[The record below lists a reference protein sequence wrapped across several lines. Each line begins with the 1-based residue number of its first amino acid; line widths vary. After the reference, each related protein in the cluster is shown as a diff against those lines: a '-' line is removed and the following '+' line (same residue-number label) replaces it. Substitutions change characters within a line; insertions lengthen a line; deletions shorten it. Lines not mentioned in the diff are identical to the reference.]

1 MSWKLNAGAQVCVV
15 SVCLQIP
22 VLGLSPTC
30 SVPGCRGP
38 MDAED
43 GCCWAWL
50 GQAVLN
56 CGQGQAERKHKSSF
70 GDYHSNSN
78 GMKYLVI

>member
-15 SVCLQIP
+15 SVCLQVP
-22 VLGLSPTC
+22 VLGLSPPC

-43 GCCWAWL
+43 LWMQGTDGCRGSMLL
-50 GQAVLN
+50 GLAGSG
-56 CGQGQAERKHKSSF
+56 CAELWSGPGREEAQVF
-70 GDYHSNSN
+70 
-78 GMKYLVI
+78 L